1 MTQID
6 DEIVLEDAEA
16 LAQHVAKWLAD
27 FAARAPG
34 PYFTVA
40 LSGGSTPKRLY
51 EILAADYAKTFP
63 WDRTHLFFG
72 DERFVPPSEEDSNQR
87 MVRSALIDRINISP
101 ANFHPMPTDGDPAV
115 AARRYQ
121 DELAGHYRDEVLEIP
136 RPLFDVV
143 LLGLGENGH
152 TASLFPGTEVL
163 DNTLDWVA
171 PCVPLDAPHTRLT
184 LTYQAIASS
193 REVAFLIAGAGK
205 RQALGRVRANDRSQ
219 PASRITSIGRVTWF
233 LDQAAAGGD

>member
-6 DEIVLEDAEA
+6 NEIVLDDSEA
-16 LAQHVAKWLAD
+16 LARHAAGWLAGL
-27 FAARAPG
+27 AADAPG

-51 EILAADYAKTFP
+51 EILAEDHAQTLP

-72 DERFVPPSEEDSNQR
+72 DERLVPPDHADSNQH
-87 MVRSALIDRINISP
+87 MVRQALVDRISLP
-101 ANFHPMPTDGDPAV
+101 AANFHPMPTDGDPTD

-121 DELAGHYRDEVLEIP
+121 AELQLHYRDHALESS

-152 TASLFPGTEVL
+152 TASLFPGTDVL
-163 DNTLDWVA
+163 EDTLDWVA
-171 PCVPLDAPHTRLT
+171 PCVPHDAPHTRLT
-184 LTYQAIASS
+184 LTYPAIASS
-193 REVAFLIAGAGK
+193 RDVAFLIAGSGK
-205 RQALGRVRANDRSQ
+205 RDAIARVRADDRSQ
-219 PASRITSIGRVTWF
+219 PASRIVSIGRVTWL
-233 LDQAAAGGD
+233 LDRAAAA

>member
-6 DEIVLEDAEA
+6 DEIVLDDAEA
-16 LAQHVAKWLAD
+16 LARHAATWLAER
-27 FAARAPG
+27 ASSAPG

-40 LSGGSTPKRLY
+40 LSGGSTPRRLY
-51 EILAADYAKTFP
+51 EILAADHADSFP
-63 WDRTHLFFG
+63 WQRTHFFFG
-72 DERFVPPSEEDSNQR
+72 DERFVPPTDADSNQR
-87 MVRSALIDRINISP
+87 MVRESLIDRIDLPP
-101 ANFHPMPTDGDPAV
+101 ANYHPMPTAGDPAE

-143 LLGLGENGH
+143 LLGLGDNGH
-152 TASLFPGTEVL
+152 TASLFPGTDVL

-171 PCVPLDAPHTRLT
+171 PCVPNDAPHTRLT

-193 REVAFLIAGAGK
+193 RDVVFLIKGADK
-205 RQALGRVRANDRSQ
+205 HAALTRVRNNDRSQ
-219 PASRITSIGRVTWF
+219 PASRITSIGRVTWM
-233 LDQAAAGGD
+233 LDRAAAGVG